1 MGRRDLVAVR
11 PRVTVVAI
19 VQARMTSS
27 RFPGKVLAELA
38 GAPMLAHELR
48 RLAAA
53 RSLDEIVV
61 ATTRNTADDPV
72 AALAGAEGVAVFRG
86 DEHDVLGRYVDAA
99 REARADVVVRI
110 TADCPLLDPGVVDRV
125 VEALTENADYAA
137 NVVERTFPQG
147 LDCEALHFEVLGRVD
162 ALAESPA
169 AREHVT
175 WLINEERPDL
185 FTRVSV
191 VDEQDNSDLRWTVDE
206 PADLELVRR
215 LYDRFRL
222 AERRLPYGELIR
234 AVRSDP
240 ELASA

>member
-1 MGRRDLVAVR
+1 VALLPDVS
-11 PRVTVVAI
+11 VVAI

-38 GAPMLAHELR
+38 GAPMLAQELR

-53 RSLDEIVV
+53 RSIGEIVV
-61 ATTRNTADDPV
+61 ATTRNATDDPV
-72 AALAGAEGVAVFRG
+72 AALADVEGARVFRG
-86 DEHDVLGRYVDAA
+86 DEHDVLGRYVAAA

-125 VEALTENADYAA
+125 VEALTDDADYSA

-147 LDCEALHFEVLGRVD
+147 LDCEALHLETLERVD
-162 ALAESPA
+162 GLAESPA

-175 WLINEERPDL
+175 WLINNEQPDL
-185 FTRVSV
+185 FARVSV
-191 VDEQDNSDLRWTVDE
+191 VDEDDNSDLRWTVDL

-215 LYDRFRL
+215 LYDRFQL
-222 AERRLPYGELIR
+222 VQRRLPYRDLID
-234 AVRSDP
+234 AVRADP
-240 ELASA
+240 ELAPA